1 MRLGKSYRDEAA
13 LAPPAR
19 FDSLVD
25 PFVASATEVYS
36 SDLALFLAELGCSLG
51 IGEGMLV

>member
-25 PFVASATEVYS
+25 PFVASAEVYS